1 MSLINEALKKA
12 QRQRT
17 LDNAPLSGAPTGV
30 AAAAVTTH
38 VAVATRR
45 RSSLAPV
52 WFGLGLLVL
61 GVVSTVLIMRY
72 GFGDSSAPNVA
83 SAPPPAASPASAPV
97 GLNVS
102 SSPSPSPAPTAVAPL
117 PVPAG
122 TNAAV
127 EPPLT
132 FTLPVPVPTA
142 PAPAPA
148 PTPAPAPVAVAPV
161 APAAVATPEPAPT
174 PVVPVPLSALSD
186 SEREAR
192 IYAFLSEIRLTGVR
206 GLNREAR
213 VLMNEKVFRLNDTV
227 DADLGLR
234 LSGVRPGLLLFT
246 DAQGRT
252 YEKRH

>member
-17 LDNAPLSGAPTGV
+17 LNNAPLSSAPTGV

-38 VAVATRR
+38 VAIATRR
-45 RSSLAPV
+45 RSSLAPI
-52 WFGLGLLVL
+52 WFGLGLLVI

-72 GFGDSSAPNVA
+72 GFSDSSSPAVTSA
-83 SAPPPAASPASAPV
+83 SAPAFPPTPATTPAAAPAS
-97 GLNVS
+97 
-102 SSPSPSPAPTAVAPL
+102 VA
-117 PVPAG
+117 AA
-122 TNAAV
+122 AAV
-127 EPPLT
+127 PTGINAITEPSIT
-132 FTLPVPVPTA
+132 FTLPLPAAA
-142 PAPAPA
+142 PAPAPMPA
-148 PTPAPAPVAVAPV
+148 PTPAAPEIITPAPVAPV
-161 APAAVATPEPAPT
+161 APAPVAPVPT
-174 PVVPVPLSALSD
+174 PVPPVPVTALSD

-206 GLNREAR
+206 GIDREAR

-227 DADLGLR
+227 DAGLGLR

>member
-17 LDNAPLSGAPTGV
+17 LNNAPLSSAPTGV

-38 VAVATRR
+38 VAIATRR
-45 RSSLAPV
+45 RSSLAPI
-52 WFGLGLLVL
+52 WFGLGLLVI

-72 GFGDSSAPNVA
+72 GFSDSSSPAVTSA
-83 SAPPPAASPASAPV
+83 SAPA
-97 GLNVS
+97 L
-102 SSPSPSPAPTAVAPL
+102 SPAPATTPAAAPASVA
-117 PVPAG
+117 AA
-122 TNAAV
+122 AAV
-127 EPPLT
+127 PTGINAIPEPSIT
-132 FTLPVPVPTA
+132 FTLPL
-142 PAPAPA
+142 PAPA
-148 PTPAPAPVAVAPV
+148 PTPAPTPAAPAPAASEIIAPAPLAPV
-161 APAAVATPEPAPT
+161 APAPVAPVPT
-174 PVVPVPLSALSD
+174 PVTPVPVTALSD

-206 GLNREAR
+206 GIDREAR

-227 DADLGLR
+227 DAGLGLR